1 MDNITVVL
9 AAVLASLVTFILP
22 LIQGKIVKARE
33 NRKSKRSPRKYTQWE
48 LDQMYLD
55 VLVNKDN

>member
-9 AAVLASLVTFILP
+9 AAVTASLVTFFLP
-22 LIQGKIVKARE
+22 LVRGKILKAGE
-33 NRKSKRSPRKYTQWE
+33 NRRSKRSPNNFTQWE